1 MQRYPN
7 SSRKEVNLK
16 GVKILGV
23 TSPNR
28 IAQIAEER
36 KITPREVFVRV
47 VFEYSGNQYNASNQ
61 LRFFGEKGYEKLLQ
75 ARDDEVLVNITI
87 IKDDKGT
94 LMYLDSDKEVTVA
107 DLFKAPATGGN
118 PATKDLSDLF

>member
-1 MQRYPN
+1 MSKAN
-7 SSRKEVNLK
+7 SSRKELGLK

-47 VFEYSGNQYNASNQ
+47 IFEYAGSQYNASNQ

-75 ARDDEVLVNITI
+75 ARDDESLVNITI
-87 IKDDKGT
+87 IKDSKGI
-94 LMYLDSDKEVTVA
+94 LMYLDSDKDVTIA
-107 DLFKAPATGGN
+107 DLFKEPALGSNTS
-118 PATKDLSDLF
+118 TKDLSDLF

>member
-1 MQRYPN
+1 MKAN

-47 VFEYSGNQYNASNQ
+47 VFEYSGSQYNASNQ

-75 ARDDEVLVNITI
+75 ARDDESLVNITV

-94 LMYLDSDKEVTVA
+94 LMYLDSDKNVTIA
-107 DLFKAPATGGN
+107 ELFKAPALSGSTT
-118 PATKDLSDLF
+118 TKDLSDLF